1 MRLVALNRETD
12 LSAVVNRL
20 YPELTAARRRTVEA
34 ALLKANPSLASS
46 QGFKPGA
53 LVNVPDVSDLK
64 LNTAAGKDPTEDM
77 LGTLK
82 VAVEA
87 YQKVLFAD
95 LDGARADIERQQEL
109 LRRTDVAA
117 AIHAD
122 PSAPPL
128 AASLERNLDTR
139 SKVLEDKKKSLDA
152 VFTKI
157 VKDLAA
163 LA

>member
-12 LSAVVNRL
+12 LRAVVNRL
-20 YPELTAARRRTVEA
+20 YSGLTAARRRTVEA
-34 ALLKANPSLASS
+34 ALLKANPSLTSGE
-46 QGFKPGA
+46 GFKPGA
-53 LVNVPDVSDLK
+53 LVNVPDVSNLK

-82 VAVEA
+82 AAIEA

-95 LDGARADIERQQEL
+95 LDGAGADIERQQEL

-117 AIHAD
+117 AVRAD

-139 SKVLEDKKKSLDA
+139 GKALQDEKKRLDA

-157 VKDLAA
+157 VKDLDA